1 LQPARRRPAARPL
14 DGRARRAVVGDAPP
28 GGRTAGC
35 GCAAVAG
42 RTRAPGRSTGETK
55 GVAVP
60 TKPGKSSSPK
70 RDLPVKRF
78 RSQAAWQKWLDTN
91 HERSQGLWIEFAK
104 KASGR
109 VSVNYKEALEVALCY
124 GWIDGQTAS
133 VDETWYRQRFTPRR
147 PRSRWSEI
155 NRGSVERLHR
165 EGRLAPAGIR
175 EMEAAQR
182 DGRWAA
188 AYGSSRTMT
197 VPPDLEAALA
207 ENSSAGEAFEKL
219 DRKNRFA
226 ILYRLQDAKRAQT
239 RARRLADFVGLLARG
254 ETPLGVRP
262 TVNPP

>member
-1 LQPARRRPAARPL
+1 MTSTPARK
-14 DGRARRAVVGDAPP
+14 
-28 GGRTAGC
+28 
-35 GCAAVAG
+35 
-42 RTRAPGRSTGETK
+42 ST
-55 GVAVP
+55 V
-60 TKPGKSSSPK
+60 PK

-78 RSQAAWQKWLDTN
+78 RSREAWQQWLKTH

-147 PRSRWSEI
+147 PRSRWSQI
-155 NRGSVERLHR
+155 NRASVERLHA

-188 AYGSSRTMT
+188 AYPSSRNMT
-197 VPPDLEAALA
+197 VPLDLKAALA
-207 ENSSAGEAFEKL
+207 ENPRARQTFEKL
-219 DRKNRFA
+219 DRQNRFA
-226 ILYRLQDAKRAQT
+226 ILYRLHDAKRPET
-239 RARRLADFVGLLARG
+239 RERRLTDFIQLLARA
-254 ETPLGVRP
+254 ETPLGARP
-262 TVNPP
+262 ILARKQ